1 MNIFGFNLDYSLSD
15 TLISMIFFVLSFSTF
30 LYIGYFKD
38 IKGRDERDYKMKD
51 MLIEGYLHKFDE
63 YNEIISD
70 LRSKLDV
77 IDQKIN
83 SEKNIIKENEPAA
96 TIRLSDMAKDG
107 SHKMIS
113 HNSGPVTRISH
124 NSGPVT
130 KNLNVTGEDIGFEED
145 SLRANTV
152 DSILRMLE
160 LPLTSREIQGK
171 INKSREH
178 TSRLLKK
185 LYSENIVMR
194 DESVRPYKYKI
205 TDEGR
210 RLLEQTTISDG

>member
-15 TLISMIFFVLSFSTF
+15 TLISMIFFVLSFFTF
-30 LYIGYFKD
+30 LYIGYFRD

-70 LRSKLDV
+70 LRSKLDM
-77 IDQKIN
+77 IDEKIN

-96 TIRLSDMAKDG
+96 TIKLSDMAKDR
-107 SHKMIS
+107 SHKA
-113 HNSGPVTRISH
+113 ISH

-130 KNLNVTGEDIGFEED
+130 KNLNVTGEDIGLEED
-145 SLRANTV
+145 TLRANTV

-160 LPLTSREIQGK
+160 LPLTSREIQRK

>member
-15 TLISMIFFVLSFSTF
+15 TFISMIFFVLSFFTF
-30 LYIGYFKD
+30 LYIGYFRD

-77 IDQKIN
+77 IDEKIN

-96 TIRLSDMAKDG
+96 TIKLSDMAKDR
-107 SHKMIS
+107 SHKA
-113 HNSGPVTRISH
+113 ISH

-130 KNLNVTGEDIGFEED
+130 KNLNVTGEDIGLEED
-145 SLRANTV
+145 TLRANTV

-160 LPLTSREIQGK
+160 LPLTSREIQRK

-210 RLLEQTTISDG
+210 RLLEQTTISDD

>member
-1 MNIFGFNLDYSLSD
+1 MNIFGFNLVYSLSD
-15 TLISMIFFVLSFSTF
+15 TLISMIFFVLSFFTF
-30 LYIGYFKD
+30 LYIGYFRD

-83 SEKNIIKENEPAA
+83 SEKNIIKENELAA
-96 TIRLSDMAKDG
+96 TIKLSDMTKDR
-107 SHKMIS
+107 SHKA
-113 HNSGPVTRISH
+113 ISH

-145 SLRANTV
+145 TLRANTV

-160 LPLTSREIQGK
+160 LPLTSREIQRK

-210 RLLEQTTISDG
+210 RLLEQTTISDD

>member
-1 MNIFGFNLDYSLSD
+1 MIISGFNLDYSLSD
-15 TLISMIFFVLSFSTF
+15 TLISMIFFVLSFFTF
-30 LYIGYFKD
+30 LYIGYFRD

-77 IDQKIN
+77 IDEKIN

-96 TIRLSDMAKDG
+96 TIKLSDMVRDR
-107 SHKMIS
+107 SHKA
-113 HNSGPVTRISH
+113 ISH

-130 KNLNVTGEDIGFEED
+130 KNLNVTGEDIGLEED
-145 SLRANTV
+145 TLRVNTV

-160 LPLTSREIQGK
+160 LPLTSREIQRK

-210 RLLEQTTISDG
+210 RLLEQTTISDD

>member
-1 MNIFGFNLDYSLSD
+1 MNIFGINLDYSLSD
-15 TLISMIFFVLSFSTF
+15 TLISMIFFILSFFTF
-30 LYIGYFKD
+30 LYIGYFRD
-38 IKGRDERDYKMKD
+38 IRGRDERDYKMKD

-63 YNEIISD
+63 YNEIISE

-83 SEKNIIKENEPAA
+83 SEKNIIKENELGA
-96 TIRLSDMAKDG
+96 TNKSSDMVKDR
-107 SHKMIS
+107 SHKPIS
-113 HNSGPVTRISH
+113 HNSM
-124 NSGPVT
+124 PVT
-130 KNLNVTGEDIGFEED
+130 KNLNVTGEDIAFEED
-145 SLRANTV
+145 TLRANTV

-160 LPLTSREIQGK
+160 VPLSSREIQRK

>member
-1 MNIFGFNLDYSLSD
+1 MIISGFNLDYSLSD
-15 TLISMIFFVLSFSTF
+15 TLISMIFFVLSFFTF
-30 LYIGYFKD
+30 LYIGYFRD

-77 IDQKIN
+77 IDEKIN

-96 TIRLSDMAKDG
+96 TIKLSDMAKDR
-107 SHKMIS
+107 SHKA
-113 HNSGPVTRISH
+113 ISH

-130 KNLNVTGEDIGFEED
+130 KNLNVTGEDIGLEEGT
-145 SLRANTV
+145 LRANTV

-160 LPLTSREIQGK
+160 LPLTSREIQRK

-210 RLLEQTTISDG
+210 RLLEQTTISDD

>member
-15 TLISMIFFVLSFSTF
+15 ILISMIFFVLSFFAF
-30 LYIGYFKD
+30 LYIGYLRD
-38 IKGRDERDYKMKD
+38 IKSRDERDYKMKD

-63 YNEIISD
+63 YNEIISE

-83 SEKNIIKENEPAA
+83 SEKNIIKENELAA
-96 TIRLSDMAKDG
+96 TNEFSDMVKDR
-107 SHKMIS
+107 SHKAIS
-113 HNSGPVTRISH
+113 HNIM
-124 NSGPVT
+124 PVT
-130 KNLNVTGEDIGFEED
+130 KNLNVTGEEIAFEEED

-160 LPLTSREIQGK
+160 EPLTSREIQRK

>member
-15 TLISMIFFVLSFSTF
+15 TLISMIFFVLSFFTF
-30 LYIGYFKD
+30 LYIGYFRD
-38 IKGRDERDYKMKD
+38 IKSRDERDYKIKD

-63 YNEIISD
+63 YNDIISD

-83 SEKNIIKENEPAA
+83 PEKNIIKENRLA
-96 TIRLSDMAKDG
+96 TTVDSSDMVKDR
-107 SHKMIS
+107 SHKAIS
-113 HNSGPVTRISH
+113 HNSL
-124 NSGPVT
+124 PVT
-130 KNLNVTGEDIGFEED
+130 KNMNVTREDIVFEEED
-145 SLRANTV
+145 TLRTNTV
-152 DSILRMLE
+152 ESILRMLE
-160 LPLTSREIQGK
+160 TPLTSRQIQRK
-171 INKSREH
+171 ISKSREH

-194 DESVRPYKYKI
+194 DESAKPYKYKI

-210 RLLEQTTISDG
+210 RLLEQTRISDG

>member
-1 MNIFGFNLDYSLSD
+1 MNILGINLDYSLSD
-15 TLISMIFFVLSFSTF
+15 TLISMIFFVLSFFTF
-30 LYIGYFKD
+30 LYIGYFRD

-51 MLIEGYLHKFDE
+51 MLIDGYLHKFDE

-83 SEKNIIKENEPAA
+83 SEKNIIKENELAA
-96 TIRLSDMAKDG
+96 TIKFSDLAKDR
-107 SHKMIS
+107 SHKA
-113 HNSGPVTRISH
+113 ISH

-130 KNLNVTGEDIGFEED
+130 KNLNVTGEDIGLEED
-145 SLRANTV
+145 TLRANTV

-160 LPLTSREIQGK
+160 LPLTSREIQRK

>member
-15 TLISMIFFVLSFSTF
+15 TLISMIFFILSFFTF
-30 LYIGYFKD
+30 LYIGYFRD

-83 SEKNIIKENEPAA
+83 SEKNIIMENELAA
-96 TIRLSDMAKDG
+96 TIKLSDIAKDR
-107 SHKMIS
+107 SHIA
-113 HNSGPVTRISH
+113 ISH

-130 KNLNVTGEDIGFEED
+130 KNLDVTGEDIGIEEED
-145 SLRANTV
+145 TLRANTV
-152 DSILRMLE
+152 NSILRMLE
-160 LPLTSREIQGK
+160 LPSTSREIQRK

-185 LYSENIVMR
+185 LYSENIVRR

-210 RLLEQTTISDG
+210 RLLEQTTISDD

>member
-1 MNIFGFNLDYSLSD
+1 MNIFGFNLDYTLSD
-15 TLISMIFFVLSFSTF
+15 ILISIIFLVLSFFTF
-30 LYIGYFKD
+30 LYIGYFRD
-38 IKGRDERDYKMKD
+38 IKCRDERDYKMKD

-63 YNEIISD
+63 YNEIISE

-83 SEKNIIKENEPAA
+83 SEKYIINKNELAV
-96 TIRLSDMAKDG
+96 TNKSSDMAKDR
-107 SHKMIS
+107 SHKAIS
-113 HNSGPVTRISH
+113 HHSI
-124 NSGPVT
+124 PVT
-130 KNLNVTGEDIGFEED
+130 KDLNVTGEDIASEEED
-145 SLRANTV
+145 SSRANTV

-160 LPLTSREIQGK
+160 VPLTSREIQRK

-205 TDEGR
+205 TSEGR

>member
-1 MNIFGFNLDYSLSD
+1 MNILGINLDYSLSD
-15 TLISMIFFVLSFSTF
+15 TLISMIFFVLSFFTF
-30 LYIGYFKD
+30 LYIGYFRD

-51 MLIEGYLHKFDE
+51 MLIDGYLHKFDE

-83 SEKNIIKENEPAA
+83 SEKNIIKENELAA
-96 TIRLSDMAKDG
+96 TIKFSDLAKDR
-107 SHKMIS
+107 SHKA
-113 HNSGPVTRISH
+113 ISH

-130 KNLNVTGEDIGFEED
+130 KNLNVTGEDLALEEED
-145 SLRANTV
+145 TLRANTV

-160 LPLTSREIQGK
+160 VPLTSREIQRK

-185 LYSENIVMR
+185 LYSENVVTR

>member
-15 TLISMIFFVLSFSTF
+15 TLISMIFFVLSFFAF
-30 LYIGYFKD
+30 LYIGYLRD

-63 YNEIISD
+63 YNEIISE

-83 SEKNIIKENEPAA
+83 SEKNIVKENELAA
-96 TIRLSDMAKDG
+96 TNKSSVMVKDR
-107 SHKMIS
+107 SHKAIS
-113 HNSGPVTRISH
+113 HNSMPVTR
-124 NSGPVT
+124 
-130 KNLNVTGEDIGFEED
+130 NLNVTGENIGFEEED
-145 SLRANTV
+145 TLRANTV

-160 LPLTSREIQGK
+160 LPLTSREIQRK

-210 RLLEQTTISDG
+210 RLLEQTTISDD

>member
-15 TLISMIFFVLSFSTF
+15 ILISIIFLVLSFFTF
-30 LYIGYFKD
+30 LYIGYFRD

-63 YNEIISD
+63 YNEIISE
-70 LRSKLDV
+70 LRTKLDV

-83 SEKNIIKENEPAA
+83 SEKYIIKKNELAA
-96 TIRLSDMAKDG
+96 TNKSSDVANYR
-107 SHKMIS
+107 SHKAIS
-113 HNSGPVTRISH
+113 HNSI
-124 NSGPVT
+124 PVT
-130 KNLNVTGEDIGFEED
+130 KNLNVIGEDIASEEED
-145 SLRANTV
+145 SSRANTV

-160 LPLTSREIQGK
+160 VPLTSREIQRK

>member
-15 TLISMIFFVLSFSTF
+15 TLISMIFFVLSFFAF
-30 LYIGYFKD
+30 LYIGYLRD

-63 YNEIISD
+63 YNEIISE

-83 SEKNIIKENEPAA
+83 SEKNIIKGNELAA
-96 TIRLSDMAKDG
+96 TNKSSDMAKDR
-107 SHKMIS
+107 SHKAIS
-113 HNSGPVTRISH
+113 HNSM
-124 NSGPVT
+124 PVT
-130 KNLNVTGEDIGFEED
+130 KNLNVTGEEIAFEEED

-160 LPLTSREIQGK
+160 VPLTSREIQRK

-210 RLLEQTTISDG
+210 KLLEQTTISDD

>member
-15 TLISMIFFVLSFSTF
+15 TLISMIFFVLSFFTF
-30 LYIGYFKD
+30 LYIGYFRD

-83 SEKNIIKENEPAA
+83 SEKNIIKENELAA
-96 TIRLSDMAKDG
+96 TINLSDVAKDR
-107 SHKMIS
+107 SHKAIS
-113 HNSGPVTRISH
+113 HNSGPVI
-124 NSGPVT
+124 
-130 KNLNVTGEDIGFEED
+130 KNLNVTGEDIALEEED
-145 SLRANTV
+145 TLRANTV

-160 LPLTSREIQGK
+160 VPLTSREIQRK

>member
-15 TLISMIFFVLSFSTF
+15 TLISMIFLVLSFFTF
-30 LYIGYFKD
+30 LYIGYFRD
-38 IKGRDERDYKMKD
+38 IKSRDERDYKMKD
-51 MLIEGYLHKFDE
+51 VLIEGYLHKFDE
-63 YNEIISD
+63 YNEIISE

-83 SEKNIIKENEPAA
+83 SEKYIINKNELTA
-96 TIRLSDMAKDG
+96 TNNSSDMTKDM
-107 SHKMIS
+107 SHKAIS
-113 HNSGPVTRISH
+113 HNSI
-124 NSGPVT
+124 PVT
-130 KNLNVTGEDIGFEED
+130 KNLNVTGEDIASEEED
-145 SLRANTV
+145 SSRANTV

-160 LPLTSREIQGK
+160 VPLTSREIQRK

>member
-1 MNIFGFNLDYSLSD
+1 MNIFGLNLDYSLSD
-15 TLISMIFFVLSFSTF
+15 TLISLIFFVLSFFTF
-30 LYIGYFKD
+30 LYIGYFKN
-38 IKGRDERDYKMKD
+38 IKGRNEQDYKMKD
-51 MLIEGYLHKFDE
+51 MLIDGYLHKFDE

-83 SEKNIIKENEPAA
+83 PEKKLIKESGSVIKDKP
-96 TIRLSDMAKDG
+96 SDMVGK
-107 SHKMIS
+107 SHKLIS
-113 HNSGPVTRISH
+113 HNDPT
-124 NSGPVT
+124 VT
-130 KNLNVTGEDIGFEED
+130 KNINVTDDASLGEEDI
-145 SLRANTV
+145 LRANTV
-152 DSILRMLE
+152 DAILRMLE
-160 LPLTSREIQGK
+160 VPLTSREIQRK

-185 LYSENIVMR
+185 LYSENIVIR

-210 RLLEQTTISDG
+210 RQLEQTTISDG

>member
-15 TLISMIFFVLSFSTF
+15 TLISMIFLVLSFFTF
-30 LYIGYFKD
+30 LYIGYFRD
-38 IKGRDERDYKMKD
+38 IKSRDERDYKMKD

-63 YNEIISD
+63 YNEIISE

-83 SEKNIIKENEPAA
+83 SEKYIIKKNELAA
-96 TIRLSDMAKDG
+96 TNKSSDMTKDR
-107 SHKMIS
+107 SHKAIS
-113 HNSGPVTRISH
+113 HKSI
-124 NSGPVT
+124 PVT
-130 KNLNVTGEDIGFEED
+130 KNLNVTGEDIASDDED
-145 SLRANTV
+145 SSRANTV

-160 LPLTSREIQGK
+160 VPLTSREIQRK

>member
-1 MNIFGFNLDYSLSD
+1 MNILGINLDYSLSD
-15 TLISMIFFVLSFSTF
+15 TLISMIFFVLSFFTF
-30 LYIGYFKD
+30 LYIGYFRD

-51 MLIEGYLHKFDE
+51 MLIDGYLHKFDE

-83 SEKNIIKENEPAA
+83 SEKNIIKENELAA
-96 TIRLSDMAKDG
+96 TIKFSDLAKDR
-107 SHKMIS
+107 SHKA
-113 HNSGPVTRISH
+113 ISH

-130 KNLNVTGEDIGFEED
+130 KNLNVTGEDIALEEED
-145 SLRANTV
+145 TLRANTV

-160 LPLTSREIQGK
+160 VPLTSREIQRK

-185 LYSENIVMR
+185 LYSENVVTR

>member
-15 TLISMIFFVLSFSTF
+15 TLISMIFLVLSFFTF
-30 LYIGYFKD
+30 LYIGYFRD
-38 IKGRDERDYKMKD
+38 IKSRDERDYKMKD

-63 YNEIISD
+63 YNEIISE

-77 IDQKIN
+77 IDQKID
-83 SEKNIIKENEPAA
+83 SEKYIIKKNELTA
-96 TIRLSDMAKDG
+96 TNKSSDMTKDM
-107 SHKMIS
+107 SHKAIS
-113 HNSGPVTRISH
+113 HNSI
-124 NSGPVT
+124 PVT
-130 KNLNVTGEDIGFEED
+130 KNLNVTGEDIASEEED
-145 SLRANTV
+145 SSRANTV

-160 LPLTSREIQGK
+160 VPLTSREIQRK
-171 INKSREH
+171 ISKSREH

-210 RLLEQTTISDG
+210 KLLEQTTILDD

>member
-15 TLISMIFFVLSFSTF
+15 TLISMIFFVLSFFTF

-83 SEKNIIKENEPAA
+83 SEKNIIKENELAA
-96 TIRLSDMAKDG
+96 TIKLSDMAKDG
-107 SHKMIS
+107 SHKAIS
-113 HNSGPVTRISH
+113 HNSR
-124 NSGPVT
+124 PVT
-130 KNLNVTGEDIGFEED
+130 KNLDVTGEDMGFEEED
-145 SLRANTV
+145 TLRANTV

-160 LPLTSREIQGK
+160 LPLTSREIQRK

>member
-1 MNIFGFNLDYSLSD
+1 MNMFGLNLDYSLSD
-15 TLISMIFFVLSFSTF
+15 TLISLIFFVLSFFTF
-30 LYIGYFKD
+30 LYIGYFRD
-38 IKGRDERDYKMKD
+38 IKGRDEQDYKMKD

-83 SEKNIIKENEPAA
+83 PEKNL
-96 TIRLSDMAKDG
+96 IRESGLVITDKPSDMVTK
-107 SHKMIS
+107 SHKLIS
-113 HNSGPVTRISH
+113 HLDS
-124 NSGPVT
+124 PVT
-130 KNLNVTGEDIGFEED
+130 KNINVTGDDASLGEEDI
-145 SLRANTV
+145 LRANTV
-152 DSILRMLE
+152 DAILRMLE
-160 LPLTSREIQGK
+160 VPLTSREIQRK

-185 LYSENIVMR
+185 LYSENIVIR
-194 DESVRPYKYKI
+194 DESVRPYRYKI

-210 RLLEQTTISDG
+210 RQLEQTTISDG

>member
-1 MNIFGFNLDYSLSD
+1 MNILGFNLDYSLSD
-15 TLISMIFFVLSFSTF
+15 TLISMIFFVLSFFAF
-30 LYIGYFKD
+30 LYIGYLRD

-63 YNEIISD
+63 YNEIISE

-83 SEKNIIKENEPAA
+83 SEKNIVKDELAVTNKS
-96 TIRLSDMAKDG
+96 SDMVKDR
-107 SHKMIS
+107 SHKAIS
-113 HNSGPVTRISH
+113 HNSM
-124 NSGPVT
+124 PVT
-130 KNLNVTGEDIGFEED
+130 KNLNVTGEDIASEEED
-145 SLRANTV
+145 SSRANTV

-160 LPLTSREIQGK
+160 VPLTSREIQRK

>member
-1 MNIFGFNLDYSLSD
+1 MNMFGLNLDYSLSD
-15 TLISMIFFVLSFSTF
+15 TVISLIFFVLSFFTF
-30 LYIGYFKD
+30 LYIGYFRD
-38 IKGRDERDYKMKD
+38 IKGRDEQDYKMKD

-83 SEKNIIKENEPAA
+83 PEKNL
-96 TIRLSDMAKDG
+96 IRERGLVITDKPSDVVTK
-107 SHKMIS
+107 SHKLIS
-113 HNSGPVTRISH
+113 HLDS
-124 NSGPVT
+124 PVT
-130 KNLNVTGEDIGFEED
+130 KNINVTGDDASLGEENI
-145 SLRANTV
+145 LRANTV
-152 DSILRMLE
+152 DAILRMLE
-160 LPLTSREIQGK
+160 VPLTSREIQRK

-185 LYSENIVMR
+185 LYSENIVIR

-210 RLLEQTTISDG
+210 RQLEQTTISDG

>member
-15 TLISMIFFVLSFSTF
+15 TLISMIFLVLSFFTF
-30 LYIGYFKD
+30 LYIGYFRD
-38 IKGRDERDYKMKD
+38 IKSRDERDYKMKD
-51 MLIEGYLHKFDE
+51 VLIEGYLHKFDE
-63 YNEIISD
+63 YNEIISE

-83 SEKNIIKENEPAA
+83 SEKYIIKKNELAA
-96 TIRLSDMAKDG
+96 TNKSSDMTKDR
-107 SHKMIS
+107 SHKAIS
-113 HNSGPVTRISH
+113 HNSIPVT
-124 NSGPVT
+124 N
-130 KNLNVTGEDIGFEED
+130 NLNVTGEDIASDDED
-145 SLRANTV
+145 SSRANTV

-160 LPLTSREIQGK
+160 VPLTSREIQRK

-194 DESVRPYKYKI
+194 DESIRPYKYKI